1 MPAPASTA
9 PATTAPATTV
19 SATTV
24 SATTVSA
31 TTGDTSRAA
40 EITSLE
46 ELATEADALGLC
58 AAVRQPAGHPP
69 YLHIRNP
76 EAHVL
81 TEKVFVLDGK
91 YQFSWAEPIAGC
103 DQPGTAAAILA
114 RVLRTVD
121 GARA

>member
-1 MPAPASTA
+1 MPASTV
-9 PATTAPATTV
+9 PATTASASTGPASTV
-19 SATTV
+19 SA
-24 SATTVSA
+24 SH
-31 TTGDTSRAA
+31 GA

-91 YQFSWAEPIAGC
+91 YQFSWSEPIAGC
-103 DQPGTAAAILA
+103 DQPATAAAILA

>member
-1 MPAPASTA
+1 MPAQASH
-9 PATTAPATTV
+9 AT
-19 SATTV
+19 
-24 SATTVSA
+24 
-31 TTGDTSRAA
+31 

-46 ELATEADALGLC
+46 DLATEAGALGLH
-58 AAVRQPAGHPP
+58 AAVRVPAGYPP

-81 TEKVFVLDGK
+81 SERVFVQGGK

-103 DQPGTAAAILA
+103 DQPAAAAAILA

-121 GARA
+121 GTQA